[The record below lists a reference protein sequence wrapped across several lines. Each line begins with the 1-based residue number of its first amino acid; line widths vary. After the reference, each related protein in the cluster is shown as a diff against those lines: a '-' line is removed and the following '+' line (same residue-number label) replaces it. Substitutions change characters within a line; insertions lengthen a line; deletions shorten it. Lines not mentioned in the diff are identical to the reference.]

1 MSGDLPKVSV
11 IIPSYNH
18 IDYVEAAISSVA
30 SQDQAGFILELIVI
44 DDGSTDGSVELLRGL
59 QESGVYNFNLVL
71 KSNEGLCK
79 TLNRAVV
86 EHSSGEY
93 VAVIASDDMWAPGKL
108 KQQIKHIKSTPTS
121 ELCYSNA
128 RTFGRDS
135 IERKASRRLF
145 SGDVRA
151 MLTLYNFVPAGT
163 IFFTRN
169 LYDTVGG
176 FDETGLRLEDWDFLL
191 RASAV
196 TDFCFLD
203 EELLLYRL
211 HDESSIA
218 KMRERGILFQ
228 EKMKVLRK
236 NRLILNPVLRFAS
249 ICLHFSLDSLLRPL
263 IYRLRGNNRVR

>member
-1 MSGDLPKVSV
+1 MSGDFPKISV

-18 IDYVEAAISSVA
+18 VDYVEDAISSVT
-30 SQDQAGFILELIVI
+30 SQEQTGFTLELIVI
-44 DDGSTDGSVELLRGL
+44 DDGSTDGSVELLRAL
-59 QESGVYNFNLVL
+59 QDSGENNFKLVV

-93 VAVIASDDMWAPGKL
+93 LAVIASDDMWAPGKL
-108 KQQIKHIKSTPTS
+108 KKQLERIKSTPSS

-128 RTFGRDS
+128 RTFGLGRNDG
-135 IERKASRRLF
+135 KASRRLF
-145 SGDVRA
+145 SGDVRSI
-151 MLTLYNFVPAGT
+151 LTLYNFVPAGT
-163 IFFTRN
+163 ILFTRK
-169 LYDTVGG
+169 LYDAVGG
-176 FDETGLRLEDWDFLL
+176 FDEAGLRLEDWDFLL

-228 EKMKVLRK
+228 EKLKVLRK
-236 NRLILNPVLRFAS
+236 NKRILNPVFRFAS
-249 ICLHFSLDSLLRPL
+249 ICLHFSLDSLLRPMVSA
-263 IYRLRGNNRVR
+263 LRGQKRAG